1 MRPPPQGPRRLGRR
15 VWGSEAR
22 CARTQ
27 DPTGRPRLP
36 RPRVAGA
43 EKAKPEAP
51 WLLRVLG
58 LGDSVASDD
67 DSFWDDRVEAP
78 KPKPKRKPIGGA
90 AGGEEEEEDDDDDD
104 EDTGGLDTLD
114 DLLG

>member
-27 DPTGRPRLP
+27 DPAGRPRLP

-78 KPKPKRKPIGGA
+78 KPKPKPKPSGGA
-90 AGGEEEEEDDDDDD
+90 AGGEEEEDDDEEE

>member
-15 VWGSEAR
+15 VWVSESR

-27 DPTGRPRLP
+27 TPPADPDSPDPG
-36 RPRVAGA
+36 RVAGA

-78 KPKPKRKPIGGA
+78 KPKPKPKPSGGA
-90 AGGEEEEEDDDDDD
+90 AGGEEEEDDDEEE